1 MASLDDIL
9 LTRLT
14 EKGIIPV
21 EVPGFI
27 KDILNIIGPGGDFTV
42 PMINDR
48 LKFLIWEEKV
58 IDGYTFELILC
69 FLEELDAYEVVR
81 NIMH

>member
-1 MASLDDIL
+1 MAC
-9 LTRLT
+9 R
-14 EKGIIPV
+14 
-21 EVPGFI
+21 
-27 KDILNIIGPGGDFTV
+27 DILNIIEPGGDFTV

-48 LKFLIWEEKV
+48 LKFLGWEEKV
-58 IDGYTFELILC
+58 IDDYTFELILC